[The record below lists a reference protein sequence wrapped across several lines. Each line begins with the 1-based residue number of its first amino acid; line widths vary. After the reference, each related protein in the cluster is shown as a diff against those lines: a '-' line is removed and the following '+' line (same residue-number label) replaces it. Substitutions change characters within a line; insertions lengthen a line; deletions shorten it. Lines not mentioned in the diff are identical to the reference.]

1 MLGGNMEEGIV
12 VNPKHDGE
20 VVDVTVEQKS
30 APVEV
35 DAMKVVSLLGG
46 DPNDTD
52 GGNQAKFIRDYFYK
66 EGMNDADLMFA
77 IKSVENRLGALKMG
91 ETRLGKLYE
100 YARIRKD
107 IETNTKLLNEL

>member
-1 MLGGNMEEGIV
+1 MEEGIV
-12 VNPKHDGE
+12 VTPKHGGD
-20 VVDVTVEQKS
+20 VVDVTTEQKS
-30 APVEV
+30 APVQI
-35 DAMKVVSLLGG
+35 DAMKVVNLLGG

-52 GGNQAKFIRDYFYK
+52 GSNQAKFISDYFYK
-66 EGMNDADLMFA
+66 DGMTDADLMFA
-77 IKSVENRLGALKMG
+77 IKSVENRLGTLKMG